1 MFGVI
6 KNDKEIFITNNTANK
21 LVIFYEQPDGSLARI
36 RERKLGNTVYT
47 IIARQ
52 KPNAKDTAFNIT
64 KRLIEQNA
72 DSLINTESLESCNS
86 GGNKQ

>member
-1 MFGVI
+1 MIII
-6 KNDKEIFITNNTANK
+6 KAQSKPTASSLINY
-21 LVIFYEQPDGSLARI
+21 YEQPDGSLTRI
-36 RERKLGNTVYT
+36 REKVIGNTVYI

-52 KPNAKDTAFNIT
+52 KPNAKETAFDIT

-72 DSLINTESLESCNS
+72 DSLINTEPLGSCNS

>member
-1 MFGVI
+1 MRNKIQQFKG
-6 KNDKEIFITNNTANK
+6 EIITSIEANK
-21 LVIFYEQPDGSLARI
+21 IVIFTDDPNGSFMRI

-52 KPNAKDTAFNIT
+52 KPNAKETAFDIT

-72 DSLINTESLESCNS
+72 DSLINTEPLGSCNS

>member
-1 MFGVI
+1 M
-6 KNDKEIFITNNTANK
+6 
-21 LVIFYEQPDGSLARI
+21 RI
-36 RERKLGNTVYT
+36 REQKLGNTVYT

-52 KPNAKDTAFNIT
+52 KSNAKETAFDIT

-72 DSLINTESLESCNS
+72 GSLINTEPLESCNS

>member
-1 MFGVI
+1 M
-6 KNDKEIFITNNTANK
+6 
-21 LVIFYEQPDGSLARI
+21 RI
-36 RERKLGNTVYT
+36 REKQIGNTVYT

-52 KPNAKDTAFNIT
+52 KPNAKETAFDIT

-72 DSLINTESLESCNS
+72 ESLINTESLESCNS

>member
-1 MFGVI
+1 MRNKIYQYKG
-6 KNDKEIFITNNTANK
+6 EFITNIEANK
-21 LVIFYEQPDGSLARI
+21 IVIFTDDPNGSFMRI
-36 RERKLGNTVYT
+36 REKQIGNTVYT

-52 KPNAKDTAFNIT
+52 KPNAKETAFDIT

-72 DSLINTESLESCNS
+72 ESLINTESLESCNS